1 MEIRL
6 NLVLL
11 GALAVV
17 WATLFA
23 NAPAAA
29 IEPSDPARGDLADLE
44 DRFARD
50 RTDVVVAR
58 RLSTKYLEMDRP
70 GLAIA
75 TLRSASPQLLDD
87 PMLAHRLA
95 QAYETT
101 GRVLDAHA
109 TARLAL
115 ARCARSLGAAGS
127 SAATPLPRYGCSE
140 REYAALDRHLIAL
153 DYMVRWGVADPRADS
168 RAQLAYDIALRRVR
182 VAHAR

>member
-6 NLVLL
+6 NIVLL
-11 GALAVV
+11 GTLTIA
-17 WATLFA
+17 WATLSA
-23 NAPAAA
+23 DRPAAA
-29 IEPSDPARGDLADLE
+29 IQPDDPARGELAELE

-75 TLRSASPQLLDD
+75 TLRSASPELLDD
-87 PMLAHRLA
+87 PLLAHRLA

-140 REYAALDRHLIAL
+140 REYAALDRHLVAL
-153 DYMVRWGVADPRADS
+153 DHMVRWGIADPRADS
-168 RAQLAYDIALRRVR
+168 RTQLAYDIALRQVR
-182 VAHAR
+182 VARAR